1 MPRKERMEYAGG
13 VYHVMD
19 RGDRLEVIYEDDR
32 DREMF
37 LHTLG
42 QACERTGWRVHS
54 YVLMGNHYHLLLE
67 TPEPNLCAGM
77 KWMQG
82 TYTIRHNARHKL
94 RGHLFQGRYK
104 AIIVDGE
111 QETYFRTV
119 SDYIHLNPVRAS
131 LLAEGAAL
139 ETYRWSSFPA
149 LAGLPRKR
157 PAWLTGEW
165 VLGGFGE
172 NDSSSGR
179 RRYREALEQ
188 RALEERSRGAIEEG
202 MLKALRRGWCFGSEE
217 FRQRLLELPVVRGR
231 PKHSGGQIQHSHD
244 EKEAV
249 RLIESGVKALKLTRQ
264 QLATLP
270 KGDPRKIAV
279 ALVVKKRTV
288 VTNGW
293 IAGQLNM
300 GAPSRVSRY
309 CSQAEARADVK
320 PHIEKLQMSI
330 SKD

>member
-1 MPRKERMEYAGG
+1 MEYGGG

-19 RGDRLEVIYEDDR
+19 RGNRLEAIYEDDR

-104 AIIVDGE
+104 AIIVEGE

-119 SDYIHLNPVRAS
+119 SDYIHLNPVRAG
-131 LLAEGAAL
+131 LLAEGAGL

-149 LAGLPRKR
+149 LVGLPRKR
-157 PAWLTGEW
+157 PSWLTGEW
-165 VLGGFGE
+165 VVAGFGE
-172 NDSSSGR
+172 SDSISGR

-188 RALEERSRGAIEEG
+188 RALEERKGGAIEEG
-202 MLKALRRGWCFGSEE
+202 MLKALRRGWCFGSDE
-217 FRQRLLELPVVRGR
+217 FRERLLKLPVVRGT

-244 EKEAV
+244 EKEAM
-249 RLIESGVKALKLTRQ
+249 RLIESGLKALKLTRQ
-264 QLATLP
+264 QLWTLP
-270 KGDPRKIAV
+270 KGDSRKIAV
-279 ALVVKKRTV
+279 AFVVKKRTV
-288 VTNGW
+288 MTNGW
-293 IAGQLNM
+293 IAGLLNM

-320 PHIEKLQMSI
+320 GHIKKLQMSK

>member
-1 MPRKERMEYAGG
+1 
-13 VYHVMD
+13 MD
-19 RGDRLEVIYEDDR
+19 RGDRLEAIYEDDR

-42 QACERTGWRVHS
+42 QTCERTGWRIHS

-104 AIIVDGE
+104 AIIVEGE

-119 SDYIHLNPVRAS
+119 SDYIHLNPVRAGI
-131 LLAEGAAL
+131 LAEGDNL
-139 ETYRWSSFPA
+139 VTYRWSSLPA
-149 LAGLPRKR
+149 LVGLPRKR
-157 PAWLTGEW
+157 PAWLSGEW

-172 NDSSSGR
+172 TDSSSGR

-188 RALEERSRGAIEEG
+188 RAIEERKGGAIEEG

-217 FRQRLLELPVVRGR
+217 FRQRLLELPVVRGN
-231 PKHSGGQIQHSHD
+231 PKQSGGQIQHSHD
-244 EKEAV
+244 EKEAM
-249 RLIESGVKALKLTRQ
+249 RLIESGLKVDEAFKLILSLGISQ
-264 QLATLP
+264 P
-270 KGDPRKIAV
+270 GH
-279 ALVVKKRTV
+279 
-288 VTNGW
+288 
-293 IAGQLNM
+293 
-300 GAPSRVSRY
+300 PS
-309 CSQAEARADVK
+309 
-320 PHIEKLQMSI
+320 
-330 SKD
+330 

>member
-19 RGDRLEVIYEDDR
+19 RGDRLEAIYEDDR

-42 QACERTGWRVHS
+42 QACERTGWRIHA

-104 AIIVDGE
+104 AILVDGG

-119 SDYIHLNPVRAS
+119 SDYIHLNPIRAG
-131 LLAEGAAL
+131 LLAEGANL

-149 LAGLPRKR
+149 LVGLPRKR

-172 NDSSSGR
+172 TDSPSGR
-179 RRYREALEQ
+179 RRYREAMEQ
-188 RALEERSRGAIEEG
+188 RVLEERSGGAIEEG
-202 MLKALRRGWCFGSEE
+202 MVKALRSGWCFGSEE
-217 FRQRLLELPVVRGR
+217 FRQWLLELPVARTN
-231 PKHSGGQIQHSHD
+231 PKHSGEQIQRSHD
-244 EKEAV
+244 EKEAL
-249 RLIESGVKALKLTRQ
+249 RLMECGLKTLKLTKQ

-270 KGDPRKIAV
+270 KGDSRKIAI
-279 ALVVKKRTV
+279 AAVVKKRTV
-288 VTNGW
+288 MTNGW

-309 CSQAEARADVK
+309 CSQSEARADVK
-320 PHIEKLQMSI
+320 PHVKRLLK
-330 SKD
+330 SKSMD